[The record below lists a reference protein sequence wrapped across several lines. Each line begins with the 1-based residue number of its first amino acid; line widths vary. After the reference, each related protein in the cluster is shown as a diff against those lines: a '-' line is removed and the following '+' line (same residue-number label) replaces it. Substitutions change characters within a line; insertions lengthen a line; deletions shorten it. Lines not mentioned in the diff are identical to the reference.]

1 MSTHFWSKQLESM
14 ADPAE
19 SQHEEVIKDI
29 QRRMRVRDGKLM
41 IDDDAGWQNL
51 ARRIVQKAI
60 RLKVPRLK
68 TRYDILL
75 TAWTAELTA
84 AIEKDDHLKQRRK
97 EELAEREDDLKR
109 SLSYLFERGVM
120 YRGHEWSCRE
130 CRHRNWLDVEALK
143 DRMPCEVC
151 GHEHLLPVDIAL
163 DFRMNEFFA
172 TCLREHDTVTV
183 AWAIG
188 ALRQQAK
195 HSFMYAPQTTLYR
208 DYPENQGGR
217 ADRELDLICIVDGKF
232 TIGEVKA
239 GSELIARSDI
249 EDLATAAKEVGADVA
264 VLAAVKGDPAS
275 MELKVHE
282 LRALLPSNIEARWLL
297 SNWDEEPSSYL

>member
-1 MSTHFWSKQLESM
+1 
-14 ADPAE
+14 
-19 SQHEEVIKDI
+19 
-29 QRRMRVRDGKLM
+29 MRVRDGKLM

-51 ARRIVQKAI
+51 ARRIIQKAI

-75 TAWTAELTA
+75 TAWTAELAA

-97 EELAEREDDLKR
+97 EVLAEREDDLKR